1 MSMKK
6 LHALYI
12 LGLCS
17 VLSVSCEKKF
27 LDKAPG
33 VDVTENT
40 IFSSQT
46 ELEMYIASLYR
57 HGIHHGLPTEDRS
70 LTNAA
75 TYDISAGAT
84 DEVEYAVGWMTGQ
97 RWNSANITAS
107 DIVNLEDY
115 RFFLRWTAIRMANII
130 MERIDEV
137 PGITPAY
144 RNQVY
149 GEARFVRALNYLEMV
164 KRYGGVPIV
173 NKRFQLTDD
182 LNLGRNT
189 IEECFKF
196 IVEDVT
202 DAALK
207 LPPVYPSNM
216 RGRAT
221 KGAALM
227 LKSRALL
234 YAASPLFNAA
244 QPYLSLGGDKD
255 KFLCYGNFDKNRWKL
270 AADAA
275 KEVLDWAPTGGCR
288 LITDRGVTAN
298 YKYQWTTNDNAE
310 IILANKSYAVRNAW
324 EIPWATMKPN
334 TLTYSGWGGAMVTMN
349 FIRKY
354 DKVDGTPQTWPLAG
368 GNNLFQKY
376 DELDPRFKQSIAYHN
391 SYWNREDP
399 KFNCMNSTLGHW
411 MHKLIP
417 EDLNNGAGQIPNW
430 QIFRLAE
437 AYLNYAEALNE
448 ANDGPTPE
456 AYAAVKQIRNRSGM
470 PDFPA
475 NLSQADFRQRIHKE
489 RDIEL
494 AFEDHRFWDIR
505 RWMIAEEDGVMKGDF
520 WGLKLATIPASTE
533 MSFTPYIFEQRSFPR
548 KMYLHPFILSE
559 VNKGHIIQNP
569 GW

>member
-1 MSMKK
+1 MKK
-6 LHALYI
+6 QHTLYI

-17 VLSVSCEKKF
+17 ILSFSCEKKF

-40 IFSSQT
+40 MFSSQT
-46 ELEMYIASLYR
+46 ELEMYVASLYR
-57 HGIHHGLPTEDRS
+57 HGIHHGFPTEDRS

-84 DEVEYAVGWMTGQ
+84 DEAEYAVGWLTSQ
-97 RWNSANITAS
+97 RWNNSSITAS

-115 RFFLRWTAIRMANII
+115 RFFLRWTAIRMSNII
-130 MERIDEV
+130 MERLHEV
-137 PGITPAY
+137 PNLTAVY
-144 RNQVY
+144 RDQIL
-149 GEARFVRALNYLEMV
+149 GEAKFMRALNYFEMV

-173 NKRFQLTDD
+173 DKRFQLTDD
-182 LNLGRNT
+182 LKLGRNT
-189 IEECFKF
+189 IEECINF
-196 IVEDVT
+196 IVSDAT
-202 DAALK
+202 DAASK
-207 LPPVYPSNM
+207 LLPVYPSTM

-221 KGAALM
+221 RGAALM

-234 YAASPLFNAA
+234 YAASPLFNTG
-244 QPYLSLGGDKD
+244 QPYLNFGDKNN
-255 KFLCYGNFDKNRWKL
+255 LISYGNYDKERWKL

-275 KEVLDWAPTGGCR
+275 KAVIDQAPAAGTR
-288 LITDRGVTAN
+288 LITDRGVDAN

-310 IILANKSYAVRNAW
+310 IILASKVYGLRNAW

-334 TLTYSGWGGAMVTMN
+334 TLSHSGWAGVMVTMN

-354 DKVDGTPQTWPLAG
+354 EKKDGTPQTWPQGG

-376 DELDPRFKQSIAYHN
+376 DELDPRFKQTIAYHN

-399 KFNCMNSTLGHW
+399 KFNCINSALGHW

-417 EDLNNGAGQIPNW
+417 EELHNGAAQIPNW

-448 ANDGPTPE
+448 YYDAPNADAYE
-456 AYAAVKQIRNRSGM
+456 AVNVIRRRSGM
-470 PDFPA
+470 PDLPA
-475 NLSQADFRQRIHKE
+475 NLSKEEFRRRVHNE

-505 RWMIAEEDGVMKGDF
+505 RWMIAEENGVMQGDI
-520 WGLKLATIPASTE
+520 WGLKLAAINGSTE
-533 MSFTPYIFEQRSFPR
+533 ISYVPYIYEQRTFLR

-559 VNKGHIIQNP
+559 VNKGHIAQNP

>member
-1 MSMKK
+1 MKK

-17 VLSVSCEKKF
+17 ILSISCEKKF

-40 IFSSQT
+40 MFSSQT
-46 ELEMYIASLYR
+46 ELEMYVASLYR
-57 HGIHHGLPTEDRS
+57 HGIHHGFPTEDRS

-84 DEVEYAVGWMTGQ
+84 DEAEYAVGWLTSQ
-97 RWNSANITAS
+97 RWNNASITAS

-115 RFFLRWTAIRMANII
+115 RFFLRWKAIRIANII

-137 PGITPAY
+137 PNLTPAY
-144 RNQVY
+144 RDQVY
-149 GEARFVRALNYLEMV
+149 GEARFIRALNYFEMV

-173 NKRFQLTDD
+173 DKRFQLTDD
-182 LNLGRNT
+182 LAIGRNT
-189 IEECFKF
+189 LEECFNF
-196 IVEDVT
+196 IISDAT
-202 DAALK
+202 DAASK
-207 LPPVYPSNM
+207 LPASYSSNM

-227 LKSRALL
+227 LKARALL
-234 YAASPLFNAA
+234 YAASPLFNTG
-244 QPYLSLGGDKD
+244 QPYLGFGDKNN
-255 KFLCYGNFDKNRWKL
+255 LICLGNFDKERWKL

-275 KEVLDWAPTGGCR
+275 KAVLDQAPAAGTH
-288 LITDRGVTAN
+288 LITDKGANAN
-298 YKYQWTTNDNAE
+298 YKYEWTTNDNPE
-310 IILANKSYAVRNAW
+310 IILASKVYGLRNNW

-334 TLTYSGWGGAMVTMN
+334 TLTNSGWAGVMVTMN
-349 FIRKY
+349 FVRKY
-354 DKVDGTPQTWPLAG
+354 EKKDGTPQTWPG
-368 GNNLFQKY
+368 GDNLFEKY
-376 DELDPRFKQSIAYHN
+376 DELDPRFKQTVAYHN

-399 KFNCMNSTLGHW
+399 KFNCINSALGHW

-417 EDLNNGAGQIPNW
+417 EELHNGAAQIPNW

-448 ANDGPTPE
+448 YYDAPPADAYE
-456 AYAAVKQIRNRSGM
+456 AVNAIRRRSGM
-470 PDFPA
+470 PDLPA
-475 NLSQADFRQRIHKE
+475 NLSKDAFRARVRNE
-489 RDIEL
+489 RAVEL

-505 RWMIAEEDGVMKGDF
+505 RWMIAEENGVMQGDM
-520 WGLKLATIPASTE
+520 WGLKLATIPNSTE
-533 MSFTPYIFEQRSFPR
+533 ISYTPYIFEQRTFLR

-559 VNKGHIIQNP
+559 VNKGHIVQNP